1 MLFSELPI
9 EIYEFCK
16 LKRDADVIAD
26 VSTPRSQRQHARAA
40 VSSEPTLHRH
50 VARGGLPVRE
60 RTHRSARRS
69 QPLAGRAQQP
79 GRECAGALSARGR
92 GSVPLHFAG
101 RRARLAGT
109 ARAGTRGGGRD
120 ARGSPA
126 RGTWRPANGSA
137 RGGGRPRSAWRGL
150 PPVSVGSA
158 GRDSGSSSRNACS
171 IDFLRFCSGSPP

>member
-1 MLFSELPI
+1 M
-9 EIYEFCK
+9 
-16 LKRDADVIAD
+16 
-26 VSTPRSQRQHARAA
+26 RSLQRAGRSLCDMWHGDSNACAHARGRGAPA
-40 VSSEPTLHRH
+40 KR
-50 VARGGLPVRE
+50 AR
-60 RTHRSARRS
+60 
-69 QPLAGRAQQP
+69 QP
-79 GRECAGALSARGR
+79 GRECAGAL
-92 GSVPLHFAG
+92 SVPLHFAG

-158 GRDSGSSSRNACS
+158 ARDSGSSSRNALQYR
-171 IDFLRFCSGSPP
+171 FPPVLLRFTALEAGSSPVFDTAQKQTLLPT